1 MGGTNTF
8 DSANSACINFGSVRG
23 YYANKN
29 NPMIG
34 DIIYGDPILTSGNEF
49 NGQNRWIAL
58 ARVAPTNG
66 LVVGYL
72 INTVGEIE
80 NISFCS

>member
-8 DSANSACINFGSVRG
+8 DSSYSACINFGSVRG

-29 NPMIG
+29 NPLPG
-34 DIIYGDPILTSGNEF
+34 DTIYNSTSFTSGNEF

-66 LVVGYL
+66 LVVAYL
-72 INTVGEIE
+72 IGTDGI
-80 NISFCS
+80 IIDAGIC